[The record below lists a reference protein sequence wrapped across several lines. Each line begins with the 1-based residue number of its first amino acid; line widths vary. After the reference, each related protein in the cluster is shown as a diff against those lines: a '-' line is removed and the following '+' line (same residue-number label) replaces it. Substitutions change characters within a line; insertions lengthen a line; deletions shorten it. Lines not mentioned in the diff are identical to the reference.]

1 MAVEEFTEVIVASQ
15 VAAAEERFSQELLVR
30 SVSFGWH
37 SNGQDR
43 VLSIQR
49 SEGGGED
56 QEVCLV
62 LSPSQ
67 QCAYNPFTNVALT
80 RGGLSMRLNDEG
92 SSIFEVEALQ
102 VNFELDDEEFS
113 AVRETVRWLFTQ
125 SQQFT
130 CIESAA

>member
-1 MAVEEFTEVIVASQ
+1 MAVEGFTEVILASQ
-15 VAAAEERFSQELLVR
+15 VAATEERFSPEFLVR
-30 SVSFGWH
+30 SVSFGWQ
-37 SNGQDR
+37 SDGQDR

-67 QCAYNPFTNVALT
+67 QCAYNPFAHVALT
-80 RGGLSMRLNDEG
+80 RGGLGMRLNDEG
-92 SSIFEVEALQ
+92 SSVFEVDALQ
-102 VNFELDDEEFS
+102 VNFELNEEQFS
-113 AVRETVRWLFTQ
+113 AVREALKWVFTT